1 MSSLIYKNMKTYQ
14 ENIQGLD
21 CLTVKGENSQ
31 TAVILLHG
39 YGANMRDLYPLWEV
53 WHKKGFDW
61 FFPNAPL
68 SLSMGFYEG
77 RAWFSIDVEELER
90 SMRDGS
96 SRDLSQKTPPEFDS
110 TIEKLSTFIK
120 ELKKSYKKIIIGGF
134 SQGAMCASHLA
145 LISELNLDALVLLS
159 GSLIAESRFPQN
171 FREIP
176 FYQSH
181 GSLDPILSLA
191 GAKKLEEKLLSLKLK
206 GRLRTF
212 QGVHEIPEAT
222 LKEVEEFLDHFAQ

>member
-1 MSSLIYKNMKTYQ
+1 MKTLQ
-14 ENIQGLD
+14 EKIQGLD
-21 CLTVKGENSQ
+21 CLSVKGEDSQ

-39 YGANMRDLYPLWEV
+39 YGANMRDLYPLWEI

-96 SRDLSQKTPPEFDS
+96 LRDLSQKIPPEFDS
-110 TIEKLSTFIK
+110 SLEQLVAFIND
-120 ELKKSYKKIIIGGF
+120 LKKNYKKIIIGGF

-145 LISELNLDALVLLS
+145 LNSELNVDALILLS
-159 GSLIAESRFPQN
+159 GSLIAESRLPHSA
-171 FREIP
+171 REIP

-181 GSLDPILSLA
+181 GILDPILSLS

-206 GRLRTF
+206 GKLRSF
-212 QGVHEIPEAT
+212 QGVHEIPEST
-222 LKEVEEFLDHFAQ
+222 LREVDEFLNYFAQ